1 MTFQVW
7 RGWKAY
13 AIKSLLVYSSIF
25 NKENG
30 LLGYNNSTRI
40 SATFL
45 MKVLIHI
52 FVKERFTFVIH
63 HLWRWY
69 VEDWCR
75 ENRKS
80 FNQACFFFCL
90 LVFSNCNFFLLFSS
104 PYFFLKFWISFCHWI
119 SYQRYDPVVTYL
131 IARASFFCCTLC
143 NASNFV
149 KFDYFTIF
157 LFLSFWASLSCVSLF
172 VGSLVPA
179 FINKIPWSKF
189 FSKLK

>member
-1 MTFQVW
+1 MKDNIVLTWYQIIYWDLWAIQSQLFAAGVNGWLSVQSCHVCWMTFQVW

-13 AIKSLLVYSSIF
+13 AIKSWLVYSSIF

-90 LVFSNCNFFLLFSS
+90 LVFSNCNFFLIFSS
-104 PYFFLKFWISFCHWI
+104 PYFFF
-119 SYQRYDPVVTYL
+119 
-131 IARASFFCCTLC
+131 
-143 NASNFV
+143 
-149 KFDYFTIF
+149 
-157 LFLSFWASLSCVSLF
+157 
-172 VGSLVPA
+172 
-179 FINKIPWSKF
+179 KI
-189 FSKLK
+189 LN